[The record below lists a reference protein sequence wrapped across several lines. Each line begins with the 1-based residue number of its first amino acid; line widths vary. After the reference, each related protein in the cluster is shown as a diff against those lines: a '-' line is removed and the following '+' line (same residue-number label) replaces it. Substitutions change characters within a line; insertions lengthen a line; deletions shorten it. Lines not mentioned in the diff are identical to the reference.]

1 MPPRLTRP
9 LPIAMLDGDMSTPE
23 ASAEAPEIPMAS
35 PEAAVDAASE
45 STRRIEDSDSGPA
58 AEQPVGG
65 AQPAELPGEPSE
77 ALGGL
82 DASEATEAATE
93 ADPAPGAPPG
103 DAWDEQLEP
112 EAHGEDLSEVPTT
125 EVPPDAT
132 EEGLEA
138 ELGVSGDIDAQLT
151 ADGDTPEVEE
161 DLPPL
166 TEEARAALG
175 QALFAL
181 LFASPDPLSL
191 GRLKDLTESPTAHVR
206 DGLVAVEELVEASG
220 LPLVLKAIAGGYR
233 LFSAPEV
240 AEVVARLAKVRKA
253 EQVTPAALET
263 LSIVAY
269 RQPTTKAEVEAI
281 RGVQAGPMLRQ
292 LIDRGL
298 VKVAGRA
305 DQPGSPLLYATTK
318 DFLDRFGLAK
328 LKDLPRDAELK

>member
-1 MPPRLTRP
+1 
-9 LPIAMLDGDMSTPE
+9 MSIPE
-23 ASAEAPEIPMAS
+23 ASAEAPEVPVTS
-35 PEAAVDAASE
+35 PEATAAPASE
-45 STRRIEDSDSGPA
+45 SSRKTGDSDPVPA
-58 AEQPVGG
+58 AGEPGER
-65 AQPAELPGEPSE
+65 AETAELPQGAPAAPGE
-77 ALGGL
+77 GL
-82 DASEATEAATE
+82 DAPE
-93 ADPAPGAPPG
+93 APGAVLDPTEAEGGSG
-103 DAWDEQLEP
+103 DESSDEPQAHGQDRP
-112 EAHGEDLSEVPTT
+112 EAASPDGSEGQQ
-125 EVPPDAT
+125 ASNA
-132 EEGLEA
+132 GSLEA
-138 ELGVSGDIDAQLT
+138 
-151 ADGDTPEVEE
+151 ADGEAAEVEE
-161 DLPPL
+161 ELPPL
-166 TEEARAALG
+166 TDEARAALG

-206 DGLVAVEELVEASG
+206 EGLTAVEQLVEASG

-240 AEVVARLAKVRKA
+240 AEVVARLAKARKA

-318 DFLDRFGLAK
+318 EFLDRFGLAK